1 MFTLTEFLTFEHEKE
16 PQPEHKLAHK
26 KQFSAPK
33 IYTGDNDLKRR
44 WYVYFS
50 FRNPSTGKMERQK
63 NIYGIANKM
72 KTKTDRYT
80 ILNFYKKTLHR
91 LLREGYNPYENNLER
106 FLGGQTISPPKEPKV
121 EVVPAITYPKTTI
134 KPLPFLKKEKEAET
148 ISQPVQQ
155 VSITEPKTE
164 KVEEEE
170 RMSLREAFDFALKM
184 KEKLVKPRTIQ
195 DYRNRSKNFIKWLK
209 EEHPNVK
216 HPDQITRKMCMGYLN
231 QHLIKNTPRTRN
243 NSRVDLS
250 SMMQVLEDNEIIP
263 VNVMRKTPVVKSKP
277 ERHKRYDSQTLDA
290 IFSYLEEQD
299 PILLLYIKFISFN
312 FMRPIEVN
320 RLRVKD
326 LNLKTKTLTFQ
337 AKNSPLKTKIIP
349 DLVLE
354 ALPDLSKLPGD
365 NPLITNKGIGLPWN
379 TTVDNRRDYFSKRFK
394 RVVKDKFNLG
404 ADFGLY
410 SFRHT
415 FITKLY
421 RKLLENSSPFEA
433 KSVLMTI
440 TGHTSMQALEK
451 YLRDI
456 DAFLPS
462 DYSDLIRMDG
472 E

>member
-1 MFTLTEFLTFEHEKE
+1 MLTLTEFLTFEHEKE
-16 PQPEHKLAHK
+16 PFLEHNLANK

-33 IYTGDNDLKRR
+33 IYTGNGNLKRR

-63 NIYGIANKM
+63 NIYGIANKLQ
-72 KTKTDRYT
+72 TKTDR
-80 ILNFYKKTLHR
+80 LNVLTFYKKTLHR
-91 LLREGYNPYENNLER
+91 LLREGYNPYEDNLSR
-106 FLGGQTISPPKEPKV
+106 FLGGKQPSVPEEPKV
-121 EVVPAITYPKTTI
+121 EVVSAITYPKENI
-134 KPLPFLKKEKEAET
+134 KPLPFLKSNTDTQT
-148 ISQPVQQ
+148 ISQPTNQ
-155 VSITEPKTE
+155 VSVNEIKTDETEAE
-164 KVEEEE
+164 K
-170 RMSLREAFDFALKM
+170 MTLREGFDFALKM
-184 KEKLVKPRTIQ
+184 KEKIVKPRTLQ
-195 DYRNRSKNFIKWLK
+195 DYRNRSKNFIKWLN
-209 EEHPNVK
+209 EEYPEVK
-216 HPDQITRKMCMGYLN
+216 HPDQITRKMAMGYLN
-231 QHLIKNTPRTRN
+231 QHLVKNTPRSRN

-263 VNVMRKTPVVKSKP
+263 ANVMRKTPVLKAKP
-277 ERHKRYDSQTLDA
+277 ERHKRYDSQTLEA
-290 IFSYLEEQD
+290 IFSYLEKND
-299 PILLLYIKFISFN
+299 PILLLYIKFIAYN
-312 FMRPIEVN
+312 YMRPIEVN

-326 LNLKTKTLTFQ
+326 LNLETKTLTFQ
-337 AKNSPLKTKIIP
+337 AKNSNFKTKIIP
-349 DLVLE
+349 ELILE
-354 ALPDLSKLPGD
+354 SLPDLTKLSGD
-365 NPLITNKGIGLPWN
+365 NVLITPKGVGLPWDAAI
-379 TTVDNRRDYFSKRFK
+379 DNRRDYFSKRFK
-394 RVVKDKFNLG
+394 RVVKDKFKLG
-404 ADFGLY
+404 TDFGLY